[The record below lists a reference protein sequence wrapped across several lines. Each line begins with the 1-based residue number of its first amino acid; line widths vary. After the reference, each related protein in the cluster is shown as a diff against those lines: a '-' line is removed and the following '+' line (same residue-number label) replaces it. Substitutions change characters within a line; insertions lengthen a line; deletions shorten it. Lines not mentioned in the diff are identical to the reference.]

1 MAEDTK
7 IPPLGVILAVMT
19 LAHTVISFSNLS
31 IPSLTPFLREELR
44 LTHAQLGMFISFFFS
59 GVVAASIFFGWTS
72 DLLGERRTLMIGLGI
87 QGVFMIGFSLISSFI
102 LGGLLLIMAGIGYSS
117 VAPAT
122 TKGVMRWFSS
132 QGRAT
137 AMGVKQTGIPLGGIL
152 AASVL
157 PGIALSF
164 GWRFSVLLGAFLTLS
179 AVLLVRILIPPAAPS
194 VGGPAQNFWKQLYE
208 VFSNRNIMAIAI
220 MGIFLAGVQ
229 LSLITHLVL
238 FLKNKFF
245 FSSVMAGMYLACAQA
260 GGMAGRIGWGL
271 VSDFIAGGR
280 RKLILVI
287 IGVAAVIQL
296 FLLSRIEA
304 DFSKGLLLLFIVLL
318 GSTTIGYHG
327 VLFGLM
333 GEIIKK
339 EIVGLATG
347 FSLTITYLG
356 IILFPPLF
364 GHLVDKQGSY
374 NQAWDL
380 LALSWVVAILIL
392 ILFVKEKNQL
402 ASTKSRLSNQS
413 REGNA

>member
-1 MAEDTK
+1 MVEERQK
-7 IPPLGVILAVMT
+7 SLGVILAVMT
-19 LAHTVISFSNLS
+19 LSHTVISFSNLS
-31 IPSLTPFLREELR
+31 IPSLTPFLRDELR
-44 LTHAQLGMFISFFFS
+44 LTHAQLGMLMSFFYL

-72 DLLGERRTLMIGLGI
+72 DLLGERRALIIGLGI
-87 QGVFMIGFSLISSFI
+87 QGLFMIGFALMSSFI

-122 TKGVMRWFSS
+122 TKGVIRWFPS

-137 AMGVKQTGIPLGGIL
+137 AMGVKQTGIPMGGIL

-208 VFSNRNIMAIAI
+208 VFSNRNIMAISI

-238 FLKNKFF
+238 FLKNKFL
-245 FSSVMAGMYLACAQA
+245 FSSLMAGMYLASAQA

-271 VSDFIAGGR
+271 VSDFIAGGK

-287 IGVAAVIQL
+287 IGVAAVVQL

-304 DFSKGLLLLFIVLL
+304 DFSGGLLLLFIVLL

-333 GEIIKK
+333 GEIVKK

-347 FSLTITYLG
+347 FSLTITFVG

-380 LALSWVVAILIL
+380 LAFSWVVAILIL
-392 ILFVKEKNQL
+392 ILFVKEKNQFT
-402 ASTKSRLSNQS
+402 STKSRLSNQG